1 MGPDAMILVFWMFTN
16 LDRIVRQGLLR
27 VPWTARGSNQ
37 SILKEISP
45 EYSLKGLMF
54 KLKLQ
59 YFGYLMWR
67 ADSFEMTLML
77 GKIESWEEKGWGW
90 DGWMASPLNGHEF
103 EKTPEVGN
111 GQYYSMD
118 WRAAVHG
125 VTESDTTERLNWT
138 HKSLHSL
145 RGNISRGKAG
155 FCTSC
160 LLITPSWDR
169 MLRIVLS
176 SGLWWQAK
184 GVVRN
189 NCRPAASKLIPTPF
203 WANTI
208 IFTCS
213 LGWLYL
219 SSHFLQDAKCTSC
232 VWMTYLVH
240 FNYFFHNINIQVF
253 YFCVF

>member
-1 MGPDAMILVFWMFTN
+1 MVGWHHHSMDMS
-16 LDRIVRQGLLR
+16 LR
-27 VPWTARGSNQ
+27 
-37 SILKEISP
+37 
-45 EYSLKGLMF
+45 
-54 KLKLQ
+54 KLQ
-59 YFGYLMWR
+59 ELVM
-67 ADSFEMTLML
+67 DSIIVWTGVL
-77 GKIESWEEKGWGW
+77 
-90 DGWMASPLNGHEF
+90 
-103 EKTPEVGN
+103 
-111 GQYYSMD
+111 QSMGSQRVRHD
-118 WRAAVHG
+118 WAA
-125 VTESDTTERLNWT
+125 ELNWT

-155 FCTSC
+155 FCMSC